1 MWKERECGKRGH
13 HRHTRRRHDAWK
25 SLRLH
30 GFWLLAC
37 FCCAIVTA
45 YGQTKDRTFYSLS
58 KLDGLSD
65 NEVLQMMQL
74 PDGRLAV
81 CTASCLNLYDGTRFR
96 SFPLPQDSER
106 ETISGYHGFTHLYV
120 DETDC
125 IWIKS
130 YQHVVCFDLK
140 SLRWLPQPL
149 QSKLRGVNHDQK
161 SWSDV
166 YLDARHHLY
175 GVRKGEIVSASGQT
189 YKLKGQWGVLQ
200 DLDVFGD
207 QLLAFFS
214 SGMVAVYQA
223 ANGRLQYTANAF
235 DQAHQEAFA
244 QTSLVVGAPDSCF
257 YQIRTGNR
265 GSAFLRFSP
274 RTRSFDLIQT
284 FDYTLHTLFVTQS
297 RMAYISSVR
306 GYLQFDI
313 SQKEPK
319 AVQREKLRL
328 PDGSMMVTGV
338 NTVCLDREGGIWM
351 GTYNRGLLYASPL
364 ASLFDTRTSAP
375 ALTPVL
381 LAVYL
386 HGQILEPNRSYEGKT
401 PLQCDAPYANDFIFS
416 HSENDIAFQ
425 LSGLNFVR
433 PRFTHYR
440 YRLNGEAWREVSA
453 SDGGNMVDDN
463 GRFYIS
469 FVHLRPGNY
478 ELDVQV
484 SADGKEWKGG
494 LRQIRFEVQSPW
506 WATIWAISAY
516 ILIGALLVLLAVKLY
531 VRRMRK
537 RLTVRYREKLLMER
551 IYDLVERNLEL
562 ERSARIILS
571 PNAEENTE
579 EEPFTAE
586 TGTKGNIQEEARL
599 SQADHDLMVRAT
611 QLVEQHLADRSYG
624 VEQLA
629 SDLCMERTGLYRKLT
644 TIMAASPVVFMKQ
657 VRLHRAA
664 DLLRSG
670 QHSLSDIAT
679 QTGFSS
685 VSYFSKCFQREFG
698 VRPSEYAQNEENK

>member
-1 MWKERECGKRGH
+1 MWKERECGKREH
-13 HRHTRRRHDAWK
+13 HRHTRRRIEVWN
-25 SLRLH
+25 SLWRSSLC
-30 GFWLLAC
+30 LLAC
-37 FCCAIVTA
+37 FCCTIASA
-45 YGQTKDRTFYSLS
+45 YEQPKDRTFYSLS

-81 CTASCLNLYDGTRFR
+81 CTASSLNLYDGTRFR
-96 SFPLPQDSER
+96 SFPLPQDSLR
-106 ETISGYHGFTHLYV
+106 EAINDYRGYTHLYV
-120 DETDC
+120 DQAEC

-130 YQHVVCFDLK
+130 YKTVVCFDLK
-140 SLRWLPQPL
+140 LLQWQLRPL
-149 QSKLRGVNHDQK
+149 QSKLQHVSHDK
-161 SWSDV
+161 KKWSDV
-166 YLDARHHLY
+166 YLDSKHHLY
-175 GVRKGEIVSASGQT
+175 GVRNGEIVSATGSR
-189 YKLKGQWGVLQ
+189 YKLKEKWGALQ
-200 DLDVFGD
+200 DLDVYDD

-214 SGMVAVYQA
+214 SGMVAVYKKN
-223 ANGRLQYTANAF
+223 NGRLLYTVDAF
-235 DQAHQEAFA
+235 EQKRQNDYVR
-244 QTSLVVGAPDSCF
+244 TSLVVSAPDSSF
-257 YQIRTGNR
+257 YQIRTGKK
-265 GSAFLRFSP
+265 GSAFLRFCP

-284 FDYTLHTLFVTQS
+284 YDYILHTLFVTQS
-297 RMAYISSVR
+297 RMAYISSMH

-313 SQKEPK
+313 SEKEPE
-319 AVQREKLRL
+319 AIHREKLRL

-401 PLQCDAPYANDFIFS
+401 PLRCDAPYANDFIFS

-453 SDGGNMVDDN
+453 SEGGNMVDDN

-506 WATIWAISAY
+506 WATTWAISAY
-516 ILIGALLVLLAVKLY
+516 ILIGALLILLVVKLY

-571 PNAEENTE
+571 PNAEESNE
-579 EEPFTAE
+579 EEPYKTE
-586 TGTKGNIQEEARL
+586 TETKGNIQEEARL
-599 SQADHDLMVRAT
+599 SQADHDLLVRAT

-644 TIMAASPVVFMKQ
+644 TIMAASPVVFIKQ

-670 QHSLSDIAT
+670 HHSLSEIAS